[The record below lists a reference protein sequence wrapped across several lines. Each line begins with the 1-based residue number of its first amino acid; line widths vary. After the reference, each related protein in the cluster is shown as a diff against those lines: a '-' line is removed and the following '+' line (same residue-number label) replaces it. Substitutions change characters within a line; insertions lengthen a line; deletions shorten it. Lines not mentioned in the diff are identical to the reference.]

1 MFIAF
6 CTSTNNDNYS
16 QRSFHQHRPVSFR
29 EIGKI
34 CLVLIYCMEINII
47 HQKDARKN
55 GLF

>member
-34 CLVLIYCMEINII
+34 CLVSIYCMEINII